1 VGDPGI
7 NHVAARGFERAG
19 QEYERGRPGYPP
31 EAIALLVHELGLGP
45 ERTIVD
51 LAAGTGKLTRALV
64 GTGAR
69 LIAVEPV
76 AGMRAQ
82 LVAAVPQAE
91 ALEGTAEAI
100 PVPDDGADTVLVAQA
115 FHWFDA
121 PRAARE
127 IYRVL
132 VPGGGLGV
140 IWNEWDESV
149 DWVGQMQEMV
159 HAYAGDA
166 PRAATTRWPEQ
177 LAASG
182 LFGALFERAFLHV
195 VTGDLDALS
204 ARVSS
209 VSYISALEDD
219 EREHFLQTVRAL
231 VATHPQTRGLDR
243 LPMPYTARVA
253 WCRAR
258 A

>member
-1 VGDPGI
+1 MGDAAI
-7 NHVAARGFERAG
+7 NQVAACGFERAG
-19 QEYERGRPGYPP
+19 EEYERGRPGYPAD
-31 EAIALLVHELGLGP
+31 AISVLVQELGLGP

-64 GTGAR
+64 ATGAR
-69 LIAVEPV
+69 VIGVEPV

-82 LVAAVPQAE
+82 LVSAVPQAE
-91 ALEGTAEAI
+91 VREGTAEAI
-100 PVPDDGADTVLVAQA
+100 PLPDAAADALLVAQA

-127 IYRVL
+127 IHRVL

-177 LAASG
+177 LGATG
-182 LFGALFERAFLHV
+182 LFGALSERTFPHIV
-195 VTGDLDALS
+195 SGDLDALT

-209 VSYISALEDD
+209 VSYISALDD
-219 EREHFLQTVRAL
+219 PERENLLRRVRAL
-231 VATHPQTRGLDR
+231 VATHPETRDLDR
-243 LPMPYTARVA
+243 LPMPYTTRVA
-253 WCRAR
+253 WCRAH

>member
-1 VGDPGI
+1 MGPGAI
-7 NHVAARGFERAG
+7 NQVAARGFERAG
-19 QEYERGRPGYPP
+19 EEYERGRPGYPP
-31 EAIALLVHELGLGP
+31 EAIALLVQELGLGP

-64 GTGAR
+64 GTGGR
-69 LIAVEPV
+69 LIAIEPV

-82 LVAAVPQAE
+82 LVAAVPQAKV
-91 ALEGTAEAI
+91 LEGTAEAI
-100 PVPDDGADTVLVAQA
+100 PLPDDAADALLVAQA
-115 FHWFDA
+115 FHWFDT

-127 IYRVL
+127 IHRVL

-149 DWVGQMQEMV
+149 DWVGRMQEMV
-159 HAYAGDA
+159 HAYAGDT
-166 PRAATTRWPEQ
+166 PRAASTRWPEQ

-182 LFGALFERAFLHV
+182 LFGRLSQRALPHV
-195 VTGDLDALS
+195 VSGDLDALT

-209 VSYISALEDD
+209 VSYISALEDR
-219 EREHFLQTVRAL
+219 EREHFLQQVRAL
-231 VATHPQTRGLDR
+231 VATHPQTRDLDR
-243 LPMPYTARVA
+243 LAMPYTTRVA

>member
-1 VGDPGI
+1 MGDAAI
-7 NHVAARGFERAG
+7 NQVAASGFERAG
-19 QEYERGRPGYPP
+19 EEYERGRPGYPAD
-31 EAIALLVHELGLGP
+31 AISVLVQELGLGP
-45 ERTIVD
+45 ERTIID

-64 GTGAR
+64 ATGAR
-69 LIAVEPV
+69 VIAVEPV

-82 LVAAVPQAE
+82 LVSAVLQAE
-91 ALEGTAEAI
+91 VHEGTAEAI
-100 PVPDDGADTVLVAQA
+100 PLPDAAADALLVAQA

-127 IYRVL
+127 IHRVL

-149 DWVGQMQEMV
+149 DWVGQLQEMV

-177 LAASG
+177 LGATG
-182 LFGALFERAFLHV
+182 LFGALSERTFPHIV
-195 VTGDLDALS
+195 SGDLDALT

-209 VSYISALEDD
+209 VSYISALDD
-219 EREHFLQTVRAL
+219 PERENLLRRVRAL
-231 VATHPQTRGLDR
+231 VATHPETRDLDR
-243 LPMPYTARVA
+243 LTMPYTTRVA
-253 WCRAR
+253 WCRAH

>member
-1 VGDPGI
+1 MGDAAI
-7 NHVAARGFERAG
+7 NQVAACGFERAG
-19 QEYERGRPGYPP
+19 EEYERGRPGYPAD
-31 EAIALLVHELGLGP
+31 AISVLVQELGLGP
-45 ERTIVD
+45 ERTIID

-64 GTGAR
+64 ATGAR
-69 LIAVEPV
+69 VIAVEPV

-82 LVAAVPQAE
+82 LVSAVPQAE
-91 ALEGTAEAI
+91 VREGTAEAI
-100 PVPDDGADTVLVAQA
+100 PLPDAAADALLVAQA

-127 IYRVL
+127 IHRVL

-177 LAASG
+177 LGATG
-182 LFGALFERAFLHV
+182 LFGALSERTFPHIV
-195 VTGDLDALS
+195 SGDLDALT

-209 VSYISALEDD
+209 VSYISALDD
-219 EREHFLQTVRAL
+219 PERENLLRRVRAL
-231 VATHPQTRGLDR
+231 VATHPETRDLDR
-243 LPMPYTARVA
+243 LPMPYTTRVA
-253 WCRAR
+253 WCRAH